1 MLNLCMF
8 LNMPLC
14 VKIVAEIFASIK
26 IISFLW
32 IIFIKLLCYAS
43 LF

>member
-8 LNMPLC
+8 LNMLYL
-14 VKIVAEIFASIK
+14 VKIVAEIFAGIK
-26 IISFLW
+26 IILFLW